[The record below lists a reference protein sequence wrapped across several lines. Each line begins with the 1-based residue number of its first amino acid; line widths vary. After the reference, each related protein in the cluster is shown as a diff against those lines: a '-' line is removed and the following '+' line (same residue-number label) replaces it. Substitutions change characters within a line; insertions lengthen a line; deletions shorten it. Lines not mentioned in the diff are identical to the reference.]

1 MKKNWKMIIVESS
14 AMYGLVT
21 ALLFAGV
28 FSLISISGTLS
39 RDMIFGAITGAPV
52 GILIS
57 VVVGVVDRGLT
68 RGAGMLPNAIVGLL
82 AGALIASGT
91 IFVMVQLVG
100 FIGTTQLRS
109 IFDLPLCCS
118 VGIPLGVIIGSLI
131 GASWRSEEMD
141 SRSA

>member
-1 MKKNWKMIIVESS
+1 
-14 AMYGLVT
+14 
-21 ALLFAGV
+21 
-28 FSLISISGTLS
+28 
-39 RDMIFGAITGAPV
+39 
-52 GILIS
+52 
-57 VVVGVVDRGLT
+57 
-68 RGAGMLPNAIVGLL
+68 MLPNAIVGLL